1 MNQEQAQNLISK
13 LTYMSESDM
22 KAFLIDLIMGLS
34 QEKQCALWK
43 ELQDCGIIKK

>member
-1 MNQEQAQNLISK
+1 MTPKLEKQIDLDTAPDQEFKNYLI
-13 LTYMSESDM
+13 E
-22 KAFLIDLIMGLS
+22 LIMGLS